1 MLLQSK
7 EADCGKSVI
16 RNLLSYFNR
25 DKGYYTCNLSSDCKS
40 FYEIRNELKKH
51 DIIYESCH
59 VDNIIELRKD
69 MFPLVCQMIQG
80 DCYHFVIVHSLTFHK
95 VSLFDPSFGEM
106 VISTEEFLSRFT
118 GRLMIFVSKGK
129 RVKAR
134 EQMWLL
140 KWHEKFLYFL
150 CFLFQS
156 CALSLALLF
165 TGKEKPFLPC
175 IVLSSCFFVFII
187 IQNALN
193 FKVRHRL
200 EQEMILS
207 SLYEVRNKE
216 RLSITYRLITGSV
229 KCASNTCS
237 YAVLC
242 VGLIIL
248 LLINSFYLSFLVLVS
263 LLFYV
268 LRLPLTE
275 ERNAVNRYCSIK
287 EKELFA
293 LINNGEEERARKTFK
308 MMRKRSELLLS
319 TIVISWILEAFS
331 IMIFSFAILSV
342 FNVFTVNSLLF
353 STSLTLSFSYALN
366 SAMKILSYPEEKA
379 KEINALVDNCD

>member
-16 RNLLSYFNR
+16 RNLLSFFNH

-40 FYEIRNELKKH
+40 FYEMRNELQKH
-51 DIIYESCH
+51 DIVYESCH
-59 VDNIIELRKD
+59 VDDIIEIRKD
-69 MFPLVCQMIQG
+69 MFPLICQMIQG
-80 DCYHFVIVHSLTFHK
+80 DYYHFVIVHSLTFHK
-95 VSLFDPSFGEM
+95 VSLFDPCFGEM

-118 GRLMIFVSKGK
+118 GKLMIFVSKGK
-129 RVKAR
+129 RVKA
-134 EQMWLL
+134 EKKTPLL
-140 KWHEKFLYFL
+140 KNHEKFLYFL
-150 CFLFQS
+150 CFLFQACS
-156 CALSLALLF
+156 LSFALLF

-175 IVLSSCFFVFII
+175 IILSSCFFVFII

-207 SLYEVRNKE
+207 SLYEVRDKE
-216 RLSITYRLITGSV
+216 RLSHTYRLITGSV

-237 YAVLC
+237 YSVLC

-287 EKELFA
+287 ENELFS
-293 LINNGEEERARKTFK
+293 LIRRGEKERAEKTFK

-342 FNVFTVNSLLF
+342 FNIFTVNSLLF

-379 KEINALVDNCD
+379 REINALNDNCC

>member
-7 EADCGKSVI
+7 EADCGKSAI

-40 FYEIRNELKKH
+40 FYEMRNELEKH

-59 VDNIIELRKD
+59 VDNIIEIRKD
-69 MFPLVCQMIQG
+69 MFPLICQMIQG
-80 DCYHFVIVHSLTFHK
+80 DYYHFVIVHSLTFHK
-95 VSLFDPSFGEM
+95 VSLFDPCFGEM
-106 VISTEEFLSRFT
+106 VISTEEFLSQFT
-118 GRLMIFVSKGK
+118 GRLMIYVSKGK
-129 RVKAR
+129 RVKADKTK
-134 EQMWLL
+134 QLL
-140 KWHEKFLYFL
+140 KRHEKLLYFL
-150 CFLFQS
+150 CFLFQVCS
-156 CALSLALLF
+156 LSLALLF

-175 IVLSSCFFVFII
+175 IILSSCFFVLII

-200 EQEMILS
+200 EKEMILS
-207 SLYEVRNKE
+207 SLYRVRNKE
-216 RLSITYRLITGSV
+216 RLTHTYRLITDSV

-248 LLINSFYLSFLVLVS
+248 LLINSYYLSFLVLVS

-287 EKELFA
+287 EKELFV
-293 LINNGEEERARKTFK
+293 LINTGKVERAEKTFK
-308 MMRKRSELLLS
+308 LMRKRSELLLS

-342 FNVFTVNSLLF
+342 FNAFTVNSLLF

-366 SAMKILSYPEEKA
+366 SVMKILSYPEEKA
-379 KEINALVDNCD
+379 KEINSLADNCD

>member
-7 EADCGKSVI
+7 EADCGKSII
-16 RNLLSYFNR
+16 RNLLSYFNH
-25 DKGYYTCNLSSDCKS
+25 DKGYYTCNLSSNCKS
-40 FYEIRNELKKH
+40 FYEMRNELQNH
-51 DIIYESCH
+51 DIMYESCH
-59 VDNIIELRKD
+59 VDNIIEIRKD
-69 MFPLVCQMIQG
+69 MFPLICQMIQG
-80 DCYHFVIVHSLTFHK
+80 DYYHFVIVHSLTFHR
-95 VSLFDPSFGEM
+95 VFLFDPCFGEM

-118 GRLMIFVSKGK
+118 GRLMIYISKGK
-129 RVKAR
+129 RVKTKNTTS
-134 EQMWLL
+134 LL
-140 KWHEKFLYFL
+140 KKHEKFLYVL
-150 CFLFQS
+150 CFIFQACS
-156 CALSLALLF
+156 LSLALLF

-175 IVLSSCFFVFII
+175 IVFSTCFFVFVIV
-187 IQNALN
+187 QNALN

-200 EQEMILS
+200 ERKMILD
-207 SLYEVRNKE
+207 SLHEVRNRV

-248 LLINSFYLSFLVLVS
+248 LLINSYYLSFLILVS

-287 EKELFA
+287 ENELFR
-293 LINNGEEERARKTFK
+293 LIDKGEAAEAEKTFRL
-308 MMRKRSELLLS
+308 MRKRSELLLS
-319 TIVISWILEAFS
+319 TIVISWILEGFS
-331 IMIFSFAILSV
+331 LMIFSFAILSV

-366 SAMKILSYPEEKA
+366 SVMKILSYPEEKA
-379 KEINALVDNCD
+379 RDINALVDNCD